1 MPLYIQ
7 NVINNVEA
15 LQALVK
21 KKKKTFQQLLQI
33 FWERNFVF

>member
-21 KKKKTFQQLLQI
+21 KKKTFQQLLQI
-33 FWERNFVF
+33 FWEGNFVF

>member
-21 KKKKTFQQLLQI
+21 KKTFQQLLQI
-33 FWERNFVF
+33 FWEGNFVF